1 MEKQVFIAQ
10 LEELKADIKAQL
22 KQVKNHGYVN
32 AKLYDAFFVNNQESL
47 NEFYRFCEDEWEWFK
62 EFLNENDLDTKQL
75 GRTSSFLIVSDNYS
89 DPNDYNEYED
99 LTELSESELDKA
111 VIQFMDSELFFVKR
125 ENDKL
130 SFADI
135 DGLVNYFMQKHG
147 SDLEETFDTIKEYL
161 EYIQNDLIEL
171 ELYVKELPSINEA
184 YEYLEKFKEHQ
195 VYNYMYFIQNH
206 LEENY
211 IGGFLSDYIRLD
223 YAKEKYPEQYDMFL
237 KEFSFT
243 HEQLVNEPKVAQLNE
258 ELNDTRNELKE
269 LEEKLNQDSILVAH
283 DLIKG
288 ATPYEAIARLTQLVD
303 IFQQKQS
310 ELIVLENELMSQ
322 LLELKGE

>member
-1 MEKQVFIAQ
+1 MEKQTFMEQ
-10 LEELKADIKAQL
+10 FNELKADIKAQL

-147 SDLEETFDTIKEYL
+147 SDLEETFNTIKEYL

-211 IGGFLSDYIRLD
+211 IDGFLSDYIRLD

-258 ELNDTRNELKE
+258 ELNDNRNELKE
-269 LEEKLNQDSILVAH
+269 LEDKLNQDTILVAH

-288 ATPYEAIARLTQLVD
+288 VTPYEGIRKLTQLVN
-303 IFQQKQS
+303 IFQQKHS
-310 ELIVLENELMSQ
+310 ELVVLENELMSQ

>member
-1 MEKQVFIAQ
+1 MEKQTFTEQ
-10 LEELKADIKAQL
+10 FNELKADIKAQL

-135 DGLVNYFMQKHG
+135 DGLVNHFMQKHG

-171 ELYVKELPSINEA
+171 ELYVKELPLINEA

-211 IGGFLSDYIRLD
+211 IDGFLSDYIRLD

-243 HEQLVNEPKVAQLNE
+243 HEQLVNEPQVAQLNE

-283 DLIKG
+283 DLIRG

>member
-1 MEKQVFIAQ
+1 
-10 LEELKADIKAQL
+10 
-22 KQVKNHGYVN
+22 
-32 AKLYDAFFVNNQESL
+32 
-47 NEFYRFCEDEWEWFK
+47 
-62 EFLNENDLDTKQL
+62 
-75 GRTSSFLIVSDNYS
+75 
-89 DPNDYNEYED
+89 
-99 LTELSESELDKA
+99 
-111 VIQFMDSELFFVKR
+111 MDSELFFVKR

-135 DGLVNYFMQKHG
+135 DGLVNHFMQNHG

-211 IGGFLSDYIRLD
+211 IDGFLSDYIRLD

>member
-1 MEKQVFIAQ
+1 MEKQTFMEQ
-10 LEELKADIKAQL
+10 FNELKADIKAQL

-62 EFLNENDLDTKQL
+62 EFLNENNLDTKQL
-75 GRTSSFLIVSDNYS
+75 GRTSSFLIFSDNYS

-99 LTELSESELDKA
+99 LTELSESELDKT
-111 VIQFMDSELFFVKR
+111 VIQFMDSELFFEKR

-130 SFADI
+130 SFSDI
-135 DGLVNYFMQKHG
+135 DGLVNHFMQKYG

-161 EYIQNDLIEL
+161 EHIQDDLIEL

-211 IGGFLSDYIRLD
+211 LDGFLSDYIRLD

-243 HEQLVNEPKVAQLNE
+243 HEQLVNEPQVAQLN
-258 ELNDTRNELKE
+258 DE
-269 LEEKLNQDSILVAH
+269 LETIQQGYKDNNRKKHEETLKVGLEIIRGYSAEWAIDSL
-283 DLIKG
+283 KG
-288 ATPYEAIARLTQLVD
+288 IVEE
-303 IFQQKQS
+303 S
-310 ELIVLENELMSQ
+310 ELAFSKLYAREKEIKSE
-322 LLELKGE
+322 LLELS

>member
-1 MEKQVFIAQ
+1 MEKQVFMAQ

-99 LTELSESELDKA
+99 LTELSESELDKV

-135 DGLVNYFMQKHG
+135 DGLVNHFMQKHG

-211 IGGFLSDYIRLD
+211 IDGFLSDYIRLD

-243 HEQLVNEPKVAQLNE
+243 HEQLVNEPQVAQLNE
-258 ELNDTRNELKE
+258 ELDDTRNELKE
-269 LEEKLNQDSILVAH
+269 LEAKLNQDSILVAH

-288 ATPYEAIARLTQLVD
+288 ATPYEGIRKLTQLVN
-303 IFQQKQS
+303 IFQQKHS
-310 ELIVLENELMSQ
+310 ELVVLENELMSQ

>member
-1 MEKQVFIAQ
+1 MEKQTFMEQ
-10 LEELKADIKAQL
+10 FNELKADIKAQL

-99 LTELSESELDKA
+99 LTELSESELDKV

-135 DGLVNYFMQKHG
+135 DGLVNHFMQKHG

-211 IGGFLSDYIRLD
+211 IDGFLSDYIRLD

-243 HEQLVNEPKVAQLNE
+243 HEQLVNEPKLAQLNE
-258 ELNDTRNELKE
+258 ELDDTRNELKK
-269 LEEKLNQDSILVAH
+269 LEEKLNQDTILVAH

-303 IFQQKQS
+303 IFQQKHS
-310 ELIVLENELMSQ
+310 ELVVLENELMSQ

>member
-1 MEKQVFIAQ
+1 MEKQVFMAQ

-62 EFLNENDLDTKQL
+62 EFLNENNLNTKQL
-75 GRTSSFLIVSDNYS
+75 GRTSSFLIVSENYS
-89 DPNDYNEYED
+89 DPNGYNEYED

-111 VIQFMDSELFFVKR
+111 VIEFMDSELFFEKR

-130 SFADI
+130 SFSDI
-135 DGLVNYFMQKHG
+135 DGIVSHFMQKHNT
-147 SDLEETFDTIKEYL
+147 DLEETFDTIKEYL

-171 ELYVKELPSINEA
+171 ELYVKSLESVNEA

-211 IGGFLSDYIRLD
+211 IDGFLSDYIRLD

-243 HEQLVNEPKVAQLNE
+243 HEQLVNEPQVAQLNE
-258 ELNDTRNELKE
+258 ELETIQQGYKDNNRKKHEETLKVGLEIIRGYSAEWAIDSLKGIVEESELTFNKLYAREKE
-269 LEEKLNQDSILVAH
+269 
-283 DLIKG
+283 IKG
-288 ATPYEAIARLTQLVD
+288 L
-303 IFQQKQS
+303 
-310 ELIVLENELMSQ
+310 
-322 LLELKGE
+322 LLELS

>member
-1 MEKQVFIAQ
+1 MEKQVFMAQ

-62 EFLNENDLDTKQL
+62 EFLNENNLNTKQL
-75 GRTSSFLIVSDNYS
+75 GRTSSFLIVSENYS
-89 DPNDYNEYED
+89 DPNGYNEYED

-111 VIQFMDSELFFVKR
+111 VIEFMDSELFFEKR

-130 SFADI
+130 SFSDI
-135 DGLVNYFMQKHG
+135 DGIVSHFMQKHNT
-147 SDLEETFDTIKEYL
+147 DLEETFDTIKEYL

-171 ELYVKELPSINEA
+171 ELYVKSLESVNEA
-184 YEYLEKFKEHQ
+184 YDYLEKFKEHQ

-206 LEENY
+206 LEENWLD
-211 IGGFLSDYIRLD
+211 GFLSDYIRLD
-223 YAKEKYPEQYDMFL
+223 YVKEKYPEQYDMFL

-243 HEQLVNEPKVAQLNE
+243 HEQLLNEPKVAQLNE
-258 ELNDTRNELKE
+258 ELETIQQGYKDNSRKKNEETLKVG
-269 LEEKLNQDSILVAH
+269 LEIVRGYSAEWAIDSL
-283 DLIKG
+283 KG
-288 ATPYEAIARLTQLVD
+288 IVEE
-303 IFQQKQS
+303 S
-310 ELIVLENELMSQ
+310 ELTFNKLYAREKEIKAE

>member
-1 MEKQVFIAQ
+1 MEKQVFMKQ

-89 DPNDYNEYED
+89 DPNDYNEYKD

-111 VIQFMDSELFFVKR
+111 VIQFMDRELFFVKR

-135 DGLVNYFMQKHG
+135 DGLVNHFMQKHG

-211 IGGFLSDYIRLD
+211 IDGFLSDYIRLD

-243 HEQLVNEPKVAQLNE
+243 HEQLVNEPQVAQLN
-258 ELNDTRNELKE
+258 DE
-269 LEEKLNQDSILVAH
+269 LETIQQGYKDNNRKKHEETLKVGLEIIRGYSAEWAIDSL
-283 DLIKG
+283 KG
-288 ATPYEAIARLTQLVD
+288 IVEE
-303 IFQQKQS
+303 S
-310 ELIVLENELMSQ
+310 ELAFSKLYAREKEIKSE
-322 LLELKGE
+322 LLELS

>member
-1 MEKQVFIAQ
+1 MEKQVFMAQ

-62 EFLNENDLDTKQL
+62 EFLNENNLNTKQL
-75 GRTSSFLIVSDNYS
+75 GRTSSFLIVSENYS
-89 DPNDYNEYED
+89 DPNGYNEYED

-111 VIQFMDSELFFVKR
+111 VIEFMDSELFFEKR

-130 SFADI
+130 SFSDI
-135 DGLVNYFMQKHG
+135 DGIVSHFMQKHNT
-147 SDLEETFDTIKEYL
+147 DLEETFDTIKEYL

-171 ELYVKELPSINEA
+171 ELYVKSLESVNEG
-184 YEYLEKFKEHQ
+184 YDYLNQFKENQ
-195 VYNYMYFIQNH
+195 VYNFMYYIH
-206 LEENY
+206 DELENGY
-211 IGGFLSDYIRLD
+211 LDGFLVDYIDLED
-223 YAKEKYPEQYDMFL
+223 AKEKYPTQYEAFL
-237 KEFSFT
+237 KDNGLT
-243 HEQLVNEPKVAQLNE
+243 HDQLLNEPQVSQLN
-258 ELNDTRNELKE
+258 DE
-269 LEEKLNQDSILVAH
+269 LECSRQEQKDLERKLNQDSILVAH

>member
-1 MEKQVFIAQ
+1 MEKQTFMEQ
-10 LEELKADIKAQL
+10 FNELKADIKAQL

-89 DPNDYNEYED
+89 DPNGYNEYED
-99 LTELSESELDKA
+99 LTELSDSELDKA
-111 VIQFMDSELFFVKR
+111 VIEFMDSELFFEKR

-130 SFADI
+130 SFSDI
-135 DGLVNYFMQKHG
+135 DGIVSHFMQKHNT
-147 SDLEETFDTIKEYL
+147 DLEETFDTIKEYL

-171 ELYVKELPSINEA
+171 ELYVKSLESVNEA
-184 YEYLEKFKEHQ
+184 YDYLEKFKEHQ

-206 LEENY
+206 LEENWLD
-211 IGGFLSDYIRLD
+211 GFLSDYIRLD
-223 YAKEKYPEQYDMFL
+223 YVKEKYPEQYDMFL

-243 HEQLVNEPKVAQLNE
+243 HEQLLNEPKVAQLNE
-258 ELNDTRNELKE
+258 ELETI
-269 LEEKLNQDSILVAH
+269 Q
-283 DLIKG
+283 
-288 ATPYEAIARLTQLVD
+288 
-303 IFQQKQS
+303 
-310 ELIVLENELMSQ
+310 
-322 LLELKGE
+322 

>member
-1 MEKQVFIAQ
+1 MEKQVFMEQ

-62 EFLNENDLDTKQL
+62 EFLNENNLNTKQL
-75 GRTSSFLIVSDNYS
+75 GRTSSFLIVSENYS
-89 DPNDYNEYED
+89 DPNGYNEYED

-111 VIQFMDSELFFVKR
+111 VIEFMDSELFFEKR

-130 SFADI
+130 SFSDI
-135 DGLVNYFMQKHG
+135 DGIVSHFMQKHNT
-147 SDLEETFDTIKEYL
+147 DLEETFDTIKEYL

-171 ELYVKELPSINEA
+171 ELYVKSLESVNEA
-184 YEYLEKFKEHQ
+184 YDYLEKFKEHQ

-206 LEENY
+206 LEENWLD
-211 IGGFLSDYIRLD
+211 GFLSDYIRLD
-223 YAKEKYPEQYDMFL
+223 YVKEKYPEQYDMFL

-243 HEQLVNEPKVAQLNE
+243 HEQLLNEPKVAQLNE
-258 ELNDTRNELKE
+258 ELETIQQGYKDNNRKKNEETLKVG
-269 LEEKLNQDSILVAH
+269 LEIVRGYSAEWAIDSL
-283 DLIKG
+283 KG
-288 ATPYEAIARLTQLVD
+288 IVEE
-303 IFQQKQS
+303 S
-310 ELIVLENELMSQ
+310 ELTFSKLYAREKEIKSE
-322 LLELKGE
+322 LLELS